1 LGEATKDSA
10 CLVPFQRAI
19 GVELVLED
27 PFTGDNVGANRARDK
42 ISSIVGDQGSKLF
55 FDGAMSVRINK
66 GGVDRAG
73 H

>member
-1 LGEATKDSA
+1 
-10 CLVPFQRAI
+10 
-19 GVELVLED
+19 VLED
-27 PFTGDNVGANRARDK
+27 PFTGDNVGANGARDK

-55 FDGAMSVRINK
+55 FDGAMSVRINE